1 MLGQI
6 NRQIWIC
13 NLEPRKKRHRC
24 KMSAIVF
31 VVVVVAAAAA
41 AAVRA
46 CVGESVR
53 AWVFLLFFKYVC
65 EGLKY
70 FKTYVH

>member
-1 MLGQI
+1 
-6 NRQIWIC
+6 
-13 NLEPRKKRHRC
+13 
-24 KMSAIVF
+24 MSAIVF

-41 AAVRA
+41 AAAVRA
-46 CVGESVR
+46 CVGESVH

>member
-1 MLGQI
+1 
-6 NRQIWIC
+6 
-13 NLEPRKKRHRC
+13 
-24 KMSAIVF
+24 MSAIVF

-41 AAVRA
+41 VCA
-46 CVGESVR
+46 CVGESVHE
-53 AWVFLLFFKYVC
+53 WVFLLFFKYVC